1 MRDKYK
7 EAVLFIE
14 NNELEGQYIYVTGV
28 AFVDI
33 DHHYARK
40 QADNNLELHPV
51 FNIHF

>member
-1 MRDKYK
+1 MRFHW
-7 EAVLFIE
+7 VFPVIGLI
-14 NNELEGQYIYVTGV
+14 GV

-51 FNIHF
+51 FDIHF